1 MFQKAT
7 KSLLQRVSL
16 VLRRSKLRGSARD
29 ENLGTVVLVFAYTD
43 SSSIMVAE
51 TYVGINI
58 QQGGDGGHH
67 GHYLLHP
74 QQHELKLQYRIVK
87 EE

>member
-29 ENLGTVVLVFAYTD
+29 ENLGTVVLVFAYND

-51 TYVGINI
+51 TYVGINRVEMEATTDTTSCI
-58 QQGGDGGHH
+58 HSNMN
-67 GHYLLHP
+67 
-74 QQHELKLQYRIVK
+74 
-87 EE
+87 